1 MSEYSR
7 AVYQK
12 ILERTA
18 EALKANNM
26 LPFIVE
32 NKEEALST
40 IKSLLT
46 EGGTAACGG
55 SATLGEIGA
64 MELLR
69 SGAYKFLDREGKSRE
84 EVEEVYRAAFS
95 ADFYLTSANA
105 VTENGELYNV
115 DGNSNRVAAI
125 CYGPKSVIVV
135 VGRNK
140 IVKSLDEAIMRVKRF
155 AAPANTA
162 RLGCETYCQSKGE
175 CMALASGNSGMTDGC
190 RSSDRICCS
199 FVVTAQQRVKDRIK
213 VILVNEELGF

>member
-12 ILERTA
+12 ILERTS

-26 LPFIVE
+26 LPFIAE
-32 NKEEALST
+32 NKEEALS
-40 IKSLLT
+40 IVKALLT

-55 SATLGEIGA
+55 SATLDEVGVT
-64 MELLR
+64 ELLR
-69 SGAYKFLDREGKSRE
+69 SGAYKFLDRAGKSRE

-95 ADFYLTSANA
+95 ADFYLTSSNA
-105 VTENGELYNV
+105 ITENGELYNV

-135 VGRNK
+135 AGRNK

-155 AAPANTA
+155 AAPANTV

-190 RSSDRICCS
+190 RSGDRICCS

-213 VILVNEELGF
+213 VVLVNEELGF